1 MAQTT
6 AEPAA
11 QTGAELVPSPYAATD
26 LTAPLAYAEVDAN
39 RLALIKAQV
48 APRCDDHEVAHFL
61 ELCHHYGL
69 DPFAKEAWCAKSE
82 RGQLLIMVGR
92 DGLRKIVQRQGLR
105 MDGDVVHAKD
115 RFEVT
120 RGPDGDRTVTHSYG
134 HPAQR
139 GDIVGAWAE
148 VRNRQGRQAGFF
160 YAPLDEYKPKG
171 ASQYSPW
178 SKQESVMIL
187 AAAERQAAR
196 QATPLSGLLAE
207 GEDEV
212 INGTAQA
219 LGEGQ
224 GDGQP
229 TGLDMGH
236 DVEKVIARAT
246 DLGHAAYSESARG
259 TIEIQLGGQPPAMV
273 AQWVRNAHD
282 ELDQIPVDAV
292 VVEPQERDLSP
303 EAAETPEPKAEAE
316 SAPQAPAVATEAS
329 ESQPPL
335 DPDRIA
341 AMRRR
346 VGQLLDD
353 ADGHDARGDERAAA
367 DARDEADRYV
377 AQIEAASD
385 PAQESLL

>member
-1 MAQTT
+1 MPQSAT
-6 AEPAA
+6 EPAE
-11 QTGAELVPSPYAATD
+11 QSGAELVPSPYAATD
-26 LTAPLAYAEVDAN
+26 LTAPLAYNDVDAN

-48 APRCDDHEVAHFL
+48 APGCGDHEVAHFL

-69 DPFAKEAWCAKSE
+69 DPFAREAWCAK
-82 RGQLLIMVGR
+82 GNGKLLVMVGR

-105 MDGDVVHAKD
+105 MDGDIVHAMD
-115 RFEVT
+115 TFEVA
-120 RGPDGDRTVTHSYG
+120 RGSDGDRTITHSYG
-134 HPAQR
+134 HPAKR
-139 GDIVGAWAE
+139 GDITGAWAE
-148 VRNRQGRQAGFF
+148 VRNRQGRQLGFF
-160 YAPLDEYKPKG
+160 YAPLSEYMP
-171 ASQYSPW
+171 ANVSHHSPW
-178 SKQESVMIL
+178 SKQTSVMIL

-224 GDGQP
+224 GDGQAA
-229 TGLDMGH
+229 GLDMGH

-246 DLGHAAYSESARG
+246 ELGHTAYSESARA

-282 ELDQIPVDAV
+282 ELDEIPVDAE
-292 VVEPQERDLSP
+292 VVEPQEGDVS
-303 EAAETPEPKAEAE
+303 AAAPQTPEPEAEAQD
-316 SAPQAPAVATEAS
+316 APQAPAVAPEAS
-329 ESQPPL
+329 ESAP
-335 DPDRIA
+335 DPERIE

-346 VGQLLDD
+346 AGQLLDD

-367 DARDEADRYV
+367 DARAEADSYM
-377 AQIEAASD
+377 AQVEAASNVD
-385 PAQESLL
+385 QGSLL